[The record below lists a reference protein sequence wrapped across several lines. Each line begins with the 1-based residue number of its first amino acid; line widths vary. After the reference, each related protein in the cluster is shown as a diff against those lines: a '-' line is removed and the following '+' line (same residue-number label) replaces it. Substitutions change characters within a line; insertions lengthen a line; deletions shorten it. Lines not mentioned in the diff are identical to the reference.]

1 MFFRKHLV
9 YEAEWSY
16 VEFDNYKLV
25 CASHGGPLA
34 LFRDVEKPM
43 LLGAGTLP
51 LSAVHIFS
59 SSGEKRCIINISKME
74 GMAGLFWTTG
84 LELLCV
90 LDHGYVQRYN
100 LAGEIITDGGFFL
113 GSVAK
118 EQKIVQVYGG
128 KNALVARTSKDR
140 FVLVKDVADPMA
152 KVLPHTEFLQ
162 PLASVQLLE
171 TTDGYATRVELMVA
185 VGNSVVVIDEYGAED
200 QLLNLPN
207 PIESMSLSPN
217 GQLLAILDT
226 EGWIRVLSTDLTK
239 HLSAFETGV
248 TRSPRQMAWCGLDA
262 VLLDCMDS
270 LLLIGP
276 YGDSIRYPYED
287 LVFLKQEIDGARLFS
302 SSKVEFIGR
311 VPTASQSIFQIGS
324 VAPGALLYDAK
335 RYFDEKSIK
344 ADENMREIGEE
355 NLPIAIKHC
364 IEAGLSEWEP
374 TEQQT
379 LLQAAAYGLAYYK
392 SKSLDPDI
400 LKDAC
405 QSLRVLNAI
414 READIG
420 FLITYPQLVQLG
432 MPRILTWLAKSRQHL
447 LALRI
452 AQMIGSGAQDVV
464 LDWALSK
471 IRSEISNGLSDD
483 VLYEALFPK
492 LKSCVGIPIAHIAQY
507 AHTSGRPKL
516 ATRILEI
523 ESSPS
528 QYVPLYLKL
537 GEDVRALEKS
547 IDSGDEDL
555 IYLCLFHMLKNWQLK
570 DFLKVVIDH
579 PHARDLFI
587 SHCRTNEP
595 DLLETTYLYM
605 NKPEGIADACV
616 EQALSRNSGQT
627 LPRSPLPATPQLME
641 RAAKAF
647 TQNKSCLVESKTA
660 DDAAKLLR
668 QQLDLEN
675 SLSGVTLKG
684 LSLSMTISQLL
695 IVGHE
700 KAALRLKSDF
710 RLTERAFLTIKAAS
724 FAETKNWEQLLIL
737 ARNKR
742 PPLPHDYLV
751 NLAANSGNGG
761 APRQVLEGL
770 IQCVPDPRQR
780 AEIFSQY
787 NFKSEAEAILQQDK
801 DNEFITRLFAK
812 MGT

>member
-1 MFFRKHLV
+1 MFFRKHQV

-34 LFRDVEKPM
+34 LFRDMDKPM
-43 LLGAGTLP
+43 LLGAGTMP

-74 GMAGLFWTTG
+74 RMAGLFWTTG

-90 LDHGYVQRYN
+90 LDHGYVHKYN
-100 LAGEIITDGGFFL
+100 IAGDNIAEGGFFL
-113 GSVAK
+113 GSLAK
-118 EQKIVQVYGG
+118 EQKVVQVYGG
-128 KNALVARTSKDR
+128 ENAMVARTSKNR
-140 FVLVKDVADPMA
+140 FVMVKDVTEPMA
-152 KVLPHTEFLQ
+152 KILPDTEFLQ
-162 PLASVQLLE
+162 PPACVQLLE
-171 TTDGYATRVELMVA
+171 TTDGYSVRVEVLVA

-200 QLLNLPN
+200 QLLNLPQ
-207 PIESMSLSPN
+207 PVEDMSISPN
-217 GQLLAILDT
+217 GQLIAILDT
-226 EGWIRVLSTDLTK
+226 SGWIRVLSTDFTK

-248 TRSPRQMAWCGLDA
+248 AASPRLMTWCGLDA
-262 VLLDCMDS
+262 VLLDCKDS

-287 LVFLKQEIDGARLFS
+287 LVFLKQEIDGARVFS

-311 VPTASQSIFQIGS
+311 VPTASQNIFQIGS
-324 VAPGALLYDAK
+324 VAPSALLYDAK

-355 NLPIAIKHC
+355 KLPLAIKHC

-374 TEQQT
+374 IHQQA

-392 SKSLDPDI
+392 SKSLDPDT
-400 LKDAC
+400 LKNAC
-405 QSLRVLNAI
+405 QSLRVLNAV
-414 READIG
+414 REAHIG

-432 MPRILTWLAKSRQHL
+432 MPMLLTWLAKSKQHL

-464 LDWALSK
+464 LDWALTK

-483 VLYEALFPK
+483 VLYGALSPK
-492 LKSCVGIPIAHIAQY
+492 LRSCVGIPIAHIAQY
-507 AHTSGRPKL
+507 AHSSGRPKL

-528 QYVPLYLKL
+528 RYVPLYLKL

-570 DFLKVVIDH
+570 DFLRVVVDH
-579 PHARDLFI
+579 PHARDLFL
-587 SHCRTNEP
+587 SHCRANEP
-595 DLLETTYLYM
+595 ELLETAHLYM
-605 NKPEGIADACV
+605 NRPEGIADACI
-616 EQALSRNSGQT
+616 EQVLSRNSGEAV
-627 LPRSPLPATPQLME
+627 LKGPLPATPQLME
-641 RAAKAF
+641 RAAKAYS
-647 TQNKSCLVESKTA
+647 QSRNCLVESKSA
-660 DDAAKLLR
+660 EEAAKLLR
-668 QQLDLEN
+668 QQLDLES
-675 SLSGVTLKG
+675 SLGGVTLKG
-684 LSLSMTISQLL
+684 LSLSQTISQL
-695 IVGHE
+695 IVSGHE
-700 KAALRLKSDF
+700 KSALKLKSEF

-724 FAETKNWEQLLIL
+724 LAETKNWEQLLAL
-737 ARNKR
+737 AGNKR
-742 PPLPHDYLV
+742 LPLPHDYLV
-751 NLAANSGNGG
+751 NLAACSGNGG
-761 APRQVLEGL
+761 APRHVLEGL
-770 IQCVPDPRQR
+770 IQCVPDARQR

-787 NFKSEAEAILQQDK
+787 NFSTQAEAILQQDK
-801 DNEFITRLFAK
+801 DSEFITRLFAK